1 MTKIVLKE
9 MYPPKILTK
18 YYQKI
23 KNDIYVHVKKSLFF
37 STSATQIDNGE
48 ATERENR

>member
-9 MYPPKILTK
+9 MYPPKNSYKILSK
-18 YYQKI
+18 DW
-23 KNDIYVHVKKSLFF
+23 NDIYVHVKKSLFF